1 MNKKGFAVSGMIY
14 AILVL
19 FLILVFSILS
29 ILGSRKLTFDKL
41 KKDVL
46 THLNNDNVYM
56 GANKPLLY
64 TNMVPIYYDSDNM
77 VWRKANPLNSNNQWY
92 DYGNKKWAN
101 AAVISPSI
109 DKTTVTDKSS
119 NNNTGTLYY
128 GTYLSH
134 DGAHFD
140 GVDDEII
147 VANTA
152 SLDLGVN
159 YSVGARFKVD
169 EIEPGTHQIVTN
181 IQTGGASLN
190 VHNGNIRF
198 GFYDVTNAKY
208 KSIVSP
214 NKIKEGVWYSAVG
227 TYDGN
232 TVKLYVNGELV
243 VEDTIA
249 VTYKVVTAPFALGTN
264 PGNTGHGTTEWFKG
278 AISDAF
284 VIKETLNSDTINNY
298 YSNSFNYQTNNNTIF
313 YYNMQNAIDKSANG
327 YHGVLENGVK
337 ITSDGMFF
345 DGIDDA
351 VRINE
356 TTNIDLGKNFTLATR
371 MKVDN
376 PNNNVVVFG
385 NLEVAGTSIGINGG
399 KIFFQIYNPA
409 TKSYVIVKQSGTAIS
424 NTWYS
429 IVGTYDGST
438 MKLYINGKLDN
449 SVSTTIDYKAST
461 APFVLG
467 RNPKAVGYNN
477 NEIFGGTIS
486 NTLLTK
492 TTLSADM
499 ISKYYSSEFIYK
511 KNSADVVYYN
521 FQNNYDTNDTIV
533 YDDDIKLWYV
543 WIPRYKYTIFNGNNE
558 SVSEQLI
565 NITFES
571 GINRTGTVTCVNND
585 DGSETCTD
593 NTYGG
598 ITNGTSTYTHP
609 AFKFGNTELT
619 GFWVGKFEISTTDST
634 CNSSASSANCN
645 KVLTMTIKPNVSSWR
660 YATISN
666 HFTSIQ
672 NAKTT
677 YGINNADSH
686 MMKNM
691 EWGAVAY
698 LKQSKYGLGT
708 TDIAVNTN
716 SSYYTGGGTSD
727 AYKTNVAQSTT
738 GNIYGVYD
746 MSGGAWERVMGN
758 MKNSSNAFYSS
769 NAGFTTAPDAKYY
782 DSYKYDSS
790 SNTTH
795 ARGKL
800 GDATKETLATF
811 GNTSGGWYSDYA
823 SFPGSSDS
831 WFGRGGYYGDGTDA
845 GVFIFGGSYGGD
857 VDYYSARAV
866 LTAE

>member
-190 VHNGNIRF
+190 VYNGNIRF

-449 SVSTTIDYKAST
+449 SVSATIDYKAST

-619 GFWVGKFEISTTDST
+619 GFWVGKFEVSGST
-634 CNSSASSANCN
+634 SAIT
-645 KVLTMTIKPNVSSWR
+645 VKPNVTSLRSQTVSSL
-660 YATISN
+660 
-666 HFTSIQ
+666 FTAIQ
-672 NAKTT
+672 NVKTT

-698 LKQSKYGLGT
+698 LKQSKYGLGA
-708 TDIAVNTN
+708 TDIAINDS

-746 MSGGAWERVMGN
+746 MSGGAWEYVMGN

-790 SNTTH
+790 SKKTH

-811 GNTSGGWYSDYA
+811 GSNAGGWYSDYA
-823 SFPGSSDS
+823 YFPYASNS
-831 WFGRGGYYGDGTDA
+831 WFLRGGSCSRGANA
-845 GVFIFGGSYGGD
+845 GVFLFSNNGGTSN
-857 VDYYSARAV
+857 VDHSARAV